1 MRSVTVLVFV
11 SVSVS
16 VIVMNPDG
24 VTGFTVSMPWPGLE
38 VVVAIL
44 ASTAEVGSAGCV
56 VSAARVAVD
65 PEEVTRSVFVE
76 VTWTVTTEAVSLREG
91 NNGAVGDVVE

>member
-16 VIVMNPDG
+16 VIVIKPDG
-24 VTGFTVSMPWPGLE
+24 VTGFTVSMPWPALD

-44 ASTAEVGSAGCV
+44 ASIVDVGSAVCV
-56 VSAARVAVD
+56 VFAARVAV
-65 PEEVTRSVFVE
+65 PYKVTRIVFVE
-76 VTWTVTTEAVSLREG
+76 VT
-91 NNGAVGDVVE
+91 